1 MSQLQ
6 QALQQRPQ
14 VPQVGT
20 PVEMQQRPQRAQVRN
35 DMRQPLNAGR
45 GMPSSAFGMR
55 PGSNMQI
62 RQPTNQGPSPLPYNQ
77 SPQMKNPSPGGTI
90 PPSPVGA
97 QNRSNSLAPSPSS
110 QVNTPLNPAS
120 QEDKEYLEKV
130 KSLEK
135 YIEPLRK
142 MILRIGNEDNEKLG
156 KMRKLLDIMSNPDKR
171 MQLVTLQKC
180 EDVLKRMQLDTTE
193 SDAAGANAD
202 GSGSALSSNVDKNP
216 LIESIMKLS
225 QNSRTGLNLNNY
237 LANSFLPPMEVM
249 LG

>member
-20 PVEMQQRPQRAQVRN
+20 PVEMQRPQQRAQVRN

-142 MILRIGNEDNEKLG
+142 MILKVGNEDNEKLD
-156 KMRKLLDIMSNPDKR
+156 KMKKLLDIMSNPDKR
-171 MQLVTLQKC
+171 MTLPTLQKC
-180 EDVLKRMQLDTTE
+180 EDVLKRMQLDP
-193 SDAAGANAD
+193 AD
-202 GSGSALSSNVDKNP
+202 SADQQDTGLSSNSDKNP
-216 LIESIMKLS
+216 LIEAVLKLR
-225 QNSRTGLNLNNY
+225 QTGKGQNLNQN
-237 LANSFLPPMEVM
+237 LNSTFLPPIEVM
-249 LG
+249 LGP